1 MTRLRRDDGFQLV
14 ELMVVMVLLTL
25 LGGATTSVVLSSLR
39 AERVTD
45 DLRTNLDEA
54 RVAVERMRRDVRE
67 ARRIYDT
74 NPHGLVT
81 GPAQLSMWRDV
92 NQDQL
97 QQQPELVTYRF
108 RATADGT
115 GVLERRTAEMP
126 AGQWRAIARHLDL
139 SAEPDGRPRSRF
151 ETTPAPPQTAS
162 VTMVV
167 TVVARPESGADARN
181 MSITETVRL
190 RNAN

>member
-25 LGGATTSVVLSSLR
+25 LGSATTSVVLSSLR

-67 ARRIYDT
+67 ARRIFDT

-108 RATADGT
+108 RAAADGT

-126 AGQWRAIARHLDL
+126 SGQWRVIARHLDV
-139 SAEPDGRPRSRF
+139 SEGPDGPRSRF

-167 TVVARPESGADARN
+167 TVVARPESGVDARN
-181 MSITETVRL
+181 LSITETVRL